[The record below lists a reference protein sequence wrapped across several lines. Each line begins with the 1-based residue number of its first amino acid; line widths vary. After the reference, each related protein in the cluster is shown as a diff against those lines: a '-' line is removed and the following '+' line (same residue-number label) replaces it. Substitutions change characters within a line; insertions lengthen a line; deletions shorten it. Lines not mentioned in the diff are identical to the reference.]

1 MRETG
6 IRPHVATDQVS
17 AAYGGFTRIG
27 FKRPHDRGE
36 LDTCHAKAFAELKQ
50 HLGFYFTRVLA
61 SEVAQK
67 QAKITPNKERELT
80 TMLQLVDEAESTVTT
95 RQRSVCEFGRLP
107 HESCQIKL
115 SLIQRSQTA
124 TSMRFTTL
132 SRVLAPWGKQLGGG
146 AAPTCAVRG
155 TAGVASAPKA

>member
-1 MRETG
+1 
-6 IRPHVATDQVS
+6 
-17 AAYGGFTRIG
+17 
-27 FKRPHDRGE
+27 
-36 LDTCHAKAFAELKQ
+36 
-50 HLGFYFTRVLA
+50 LGFYFTRVLA

-107 HESCQIKL
+107 HESCQIKR
-115 SLIQRSQTA
+115 SLTRRSQTA
-124 TSMRFTTL
+124 TSTRFTTWAEFWRPGES
-132 SRVLAPWGKQLGGG
+132 SRAGLL
-146 AAPTCAVRG
+146 PTCAVRG